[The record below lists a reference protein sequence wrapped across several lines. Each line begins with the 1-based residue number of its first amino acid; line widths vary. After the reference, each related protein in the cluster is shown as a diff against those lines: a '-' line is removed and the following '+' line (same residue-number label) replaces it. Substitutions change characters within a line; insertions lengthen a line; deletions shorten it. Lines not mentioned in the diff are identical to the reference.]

1 MEKIKKL
8 LGSEAVLYLL
18 VGGSNT
24 VLGWVLSWA
33 LPRLFHTGYW
43 LTSAICMVIGG
54 TYSYLLNKKFT
65 FRAGEMSH
73 KKTLPRFVLN
83 MAVCYFIAYGCA
95 KPLLDALLDSLRL
108 GLSDDLTTT
117 VKLLA
122 ANIVYIVVNYIGQ
135 KFFAF
140 RKKKAEDSPAQPG
153 ESGAPNGDARTAE
166 NGSMIEE
173 DKPRT
178 ESASGVGSQAEQ
190 DGAPL
195 AQTQALPETDA
206 ANRNHPNGGGAC
218 GRR

>member
-33 LPRLFHTGYW
+33 LPQIFHSGYW

-140 RKKKAEDSPAQPG
+140 RKKKAG
-153 ESGAPNGDARTAE
+153 ESGAPNGDARPAE

-178 ESASGVGSQAEQ
+178 ESVPDCTGSQAEQ

-195 AQTQALPETDA
+195 AQTQALPGTDADA
-206 ANRNHPNGGGAC
+206 ANRNHPDGGGAC